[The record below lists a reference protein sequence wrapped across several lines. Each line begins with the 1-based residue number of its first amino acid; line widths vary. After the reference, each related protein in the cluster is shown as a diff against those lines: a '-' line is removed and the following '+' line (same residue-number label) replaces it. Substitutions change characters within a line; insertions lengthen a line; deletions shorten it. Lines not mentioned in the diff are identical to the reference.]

1 MKEYLHVDILQGT
14 SNYSTRSN
22 CSLTWYF
29 LSWARNTGFLMHNTA
44 LCGRHCA
51 DAVDVAIVQ
60 SLSHVQLLATPLA
73 EACQASLP
81 FTISWS
87 LPKFVSIE
95 LVMLTNHL
103 ILYCPLLLLTSILPC
118 ISLPLGFSNL
128 IFSSLITISLLS
140 CLPDQSCCE
149 AIFWGSWCIQR
160 VWCREMVYRE
170 WH

>member
-87 LPKFVSIE
+87 LLKFMLFVGDAISQPSHPLSPPSSPAFNLSQLQGLFQWVGSSHQVAKYYSFSFSISPFKE
-95 LVMLTNHL
+95 
-103 ILYCPLLLLTSILPC
+103 YSEWKR
-118 ISLPLGFSNL
+118 LPLFLFLYHSQP
-128 IFSSLITISLLS
+128 ST
-140 CLPDQSCCE
+140 
-149 AIFWGSWCIQR
+149 
-160 VWCREMVYRE
+160 
-170 WH
+170 HHT